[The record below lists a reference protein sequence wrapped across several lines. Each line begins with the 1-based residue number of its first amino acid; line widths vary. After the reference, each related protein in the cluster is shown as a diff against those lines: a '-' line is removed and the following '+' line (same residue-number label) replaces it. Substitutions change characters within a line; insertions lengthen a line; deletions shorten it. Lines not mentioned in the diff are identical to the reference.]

1 VQEQTRNQ
9 GGVAR
14 LPAACK
20 GALLV
25 AAMASLC
32 PAAHAERTYSVGLA
46 AGAAPRYAGSRD
58 YRVVGAPVLRAD
70 FGNGAFIDMLQG
82 AGYTYKFGNGMFATA
97 SLGYALGRTDK
108 NRVDLPGSDHL
119 KGMGDIRGSL
129 MGAFQLGA
137 RVYGDTTL
145 SVTLDAPLT
154 HRERGLSGH
163 IDLVVP
169 VIQSGAH
176 MVTLG
181 PSVHYGSGRYMQTLF
196 GVTDA
201 QAANSAFSAYAPK
214 AGFDAATLSLA
225 WNYTLSKE
233 WSVRTLVAAT
243 RLLGD
248 AAKSPIVQSK
258 QSYFG
263 MSSINYTF

>member
-1 VQEQTRNQ
+1 
-9 GGVAR
+9 
-14 LPAACK
+14 
-20 GALLV
+20 
-25 AAMASLC
+25 M
-32 PAAHAERTYSVGLA
+32 
-46 AGAAPRYAGSRD
+46 
-58 YRVVGAPVLRAD
+58 
-70 FGNGAFIDMLQG
+70 
-82 AGYTYKFGNGMFATA
+82 
-97 SLGYALGRTDK
+97 
-108 NRVDLPGSDHL
+108 
-119 KGMGDIRGSL
+119 
-129 MGAFQLGA
+129 
-137 RVYGDTTL
+137 
-145 SVTLDAPLT
+145 
-154 HRERGLSGH
+154 
-163 IDLVVP
+163 P

-176 MVTLG
+176 IVTLG

-214 AGFDAATLSLA
+214 AGSDAATLSLT
-225 WNYTLSKE
+225 WNYALSKE